1 MHFPEPWEIIEVLT
15 MPNTGPLPQFTA
27 NMAQQRF
34 PIVVSDLTALQDEA
48 RYLSQLPPPAVHQ
61 NSAVQD
67 VAKLD
72 EAIKQHL
79 KTAQARLTNPRF
91 KMMLGTMLIGSVLAH
106 LHAAESMMLRR
117 GDTDYLMGKLPKIR
131 TDIRNH
137 LATMDPQRIS
147 FEQLVKD
154 LEEIHT
160 TAEKKRAYVQQPH
173 IREEIISASIAAN
186 MAYRREY
193 ARMLSFHRGLSV
205 WSVVL
210 LILGIGLGL
219 WGVARPTDLA
229 ICFNPEGKNVV
240 VCPSNESPL
249 PATLAATGDGAGGTT
264 SEADGKS
271 SESVAADNRA
281 VFDRDAVI
289 AQTAGKADIFLLIF
303 VGMVGAAI
311 TAASSFRKVGGTATP
326 FNLAI
331 ALAFLKLPLGGL
343 TAVFGLLLIRGGFF
357 PGLSD
362 LDSAPQIIAWA
373 VIFGAAQQLFTS
385 MVEKQAKRVQD
396 QVGEID
402 EPARA

>member
-1 MHFPEPWEIIEVLT
+1 

-48 RYLSQLPPPAVHQ
+48 RYLAQLPPTAVHQ
-61 NSAVQD
+61 DSDDQD
-67 VAKLD
+67 AAKLD

-79 KTAQARLTNPRF
+79 KTAQARLTRPRF
-91 KMMLGTMLIGSVLAH
+91 KMMLGTTLIGSVMAH

-131 TDIRNH
+131 TDVRNH
-137 LATMDPQRIS
+137 LAATDPQRIS
-147 FEQLVKD
+147 FELLVKD
-154 LEEIHT
+154 LEKNHA
-160 TAEKKRAYVQQPH
+160 TADKKREHLKQPH
-173 IREEIISASIAAN
+173 IREEIISAGIAAN

-193 ARMLSFHRGLSV
+193 GRMLSFHRGLSV

-229 ICFNPEGKNVV
+229 ICFSPEGKNVL
-240 VCPSNESPL
+240 VCPTNESLL
-249 PATLAATGDGAGGTT
+249 PAADAGTGTGASGTT
-264 SEADGKS
+264 TEKDDKTGEA
-271 SESVAADNRA
+271 VASGNTADS
-281 VFDRDAVI
+281 DRDTVI
-289 AQTAGKADIFLLIF
+289 AKTVGKADIFLLIF

-311 TAASSFRKVGGTATP
+311 TAAGSFRKVGGTATP

-402 EPARA
+402 EPART